1 MGGGEQR
8 SSQFYSR
15 LCRGEGGISDSCNW
29 STRVGA
35 DVGHDSWSVS
45 SVDLND
51 SGESPGDVLAG
62 QGGVDHASSQ
72 GGSREEGGG
81 DEARGGDE
89 EGEEGPMDGVI
100 GWAWVGKERQLP
112 LTVVKPPLQLIHTL
126 DIPISDSEFV

>member
-1 MGGGEQR
+1 M
-8 SSQFYSR
+8 
-15 LCRGEGGISDSCNW
+15 CRGESSPSDQGNW
-29 STRVGA
+29 APRIGA
-35 DVGHDSWSVS
+35 LAGFDRGAVS
-45 SVDLND
+45 LVALHHG
-51 SGESPGDVLAG
+51 GESPGDVLAG

-112 LTVVKPPLQLIHTL
+112 FIVVT
-126 DIPISDSEFV
+126 